1 MASIFPGY
9 EYDIFI
15 SYRQKDNKGD
25 RWVSEFVE
33 ALKNELESTFKE
45 EISVYFDINTHD
57 GLLETHDVVASLKE
71 KLKCLVFIPIIS
83 QTYCDPKS
91 FAWQDEF
98 CAFNKLAKEDK
109 IGRDIKLVNGNVASR
124 ILPIKI
130 HDLNREDTALL
141 EIEVGGPL
149 RAIEFIFKSPG
160 VNRPLT
166 PSDNPDKNQ
175 NQRYYK
181 DQINKA
187 ANSIQEIIQGIKI
200 KELLNSN
207 PVADKSLNLHTNKMT
222 FGKKL
227 TARNIIRASLVYI
240 LAAVVLWKVL
250 VVGAGL
256 LKLPDNSIRLIILF
270 LILLFPFATLMAWL
284 YERSPEGF
292 IRTGSVISLQ
302 NPFNDEQKKPFTSNT
317 FVFLLSVTIV
327 ALFLIFPNANMP
339 KSPKSDAAIDQSIAV
354 LPFVDLSPDHDK
366 EYFSDGIMEEIL
378 NHLYKIG
385 ELKVTSRTSSML
397 YKGETTKSLKD
408 IARELGVGN
417 ILEGSVR
424 LQGNKVRI
432 TVQLIRAETDEHLWA
447 ENYDRDFSDIF
458 AIQSD
463 VAQEVASALR
473 ARISPKVQHIIETK
487 PTSNTEAYELYLK
500 ANQLNMYKEKEN
512 KEAISLYKKAIEI
525 DPGFGRAYMQ
535 LAFRLTAGAIFL
547 SKSEPMNSQTAWQ
560 TARPYFEK
568 ALAIDPDDGYA
579 HMFMAWSL
587 LWYEWNFAGAEKE
600 YEETKRIYPNYSWI
614 DFEVSTGRFEQAF
627 KGAMQKIDI
636 SPKDPGGWQELIV
649 AAYFAGHEPEKIVR
663 TALSS
668 NDIMDD
674 IYVRSES
681 ARISMYLK
689 EYDQAIEIVKKLAK
703 DFPDV
708 KSPRLDAIV
717 AISRYKSNHPDET
730 IRILGELKQKS
741 DISSG
746 GSPCFYTA
754 MIYSVMGNKDLAFEW
769 LEKSFRNHEVEMY
782 WLKVEPPF
790 EPLRSDPRYQAI
802 LDKVG
807 FLKQ

>member
-1 MASIFPGY
+1 
-9 EYDIFI
+9 
-15 SYRQKDNKGD
+15 
-25 RWVSEFVE
+25 
-33 ALKNELESTFKE
+33 
-45 EISVYFDINTHD
+45 
-57 GLLETHDVVASLKE
+57 
-71 KLKCLVFIPIIS
+71 
-83 QTYCDPKS
+83 
-91 FAWQDEF
+91 
-98 CAFNKLAKEDK
+98 
-109 IGRDIKLVNGNVASR
+109 
-124 ILPIKI
+124 
-130 HDLNREDTALL
+130 
-141 EIEVGGPL
+141 
-149 RAIEFIFKSPG
+149 
-160 VNRPLT
+160 
-166 PSDNPDKNQ
+166 
-175 NQRYYK
+175 
-181 DQINKA
+181 
-187 ANSIQEIIQGIKI
+187 
-200 KELLNSN
+200 
-207 PVADKSLNLHTNKMT
+207 
-222 FGKKL
+222 
-227 TARNIIRASLVYI
+227 
-240 LAAVVLWKVL
+240 
-250 VVGAGL
+250 
-256 LKLPDNSIRLIILF
+256 
-270 LILLFPFATLMAWL
+270 
-284 YERSPEGF
+284 
-292 IRTGSVISLQ
+292 
-302 NPFNDEQKKPFTSNT
+302 
-317 FVFLLSVTIV
+317 
-327 ALFLIFPNANMP
+327 
-339 KSPKSDAAIDQSIAV
+339 
-354 LPFVDLSPDHDK
+354 
-366 EYFSDGIMEEIL
+366 
-378 NHLYKIG
+378 
-385 ELKVTSRTSSML
+385 
-397 YKGETTKSLKD
+397 
-408 IARELGVGN
+408 
-417 ILEGSVR
+417 
-424 LQGNKVRI
+424 
-432 TVQLIRAETDEHLWA
+432 
-447 ENYDRDFSDIF
+447 
-458 AIQSD
+458 
-463 VAQEVASALR
+463 
-473 ARISPKVQHIIETK
+473 
-487 PTSNTEAYELYLK
+487 
-500 ANQLNMYKEKEN
+500 
-512 KEAISLYKKAIEI
+512 
-525 DPGFGRAYMQ
+525 
-535 LAFRLTAGAIFL
+535 
-547 SKSEPMNSQTAWQ
+547 MNSQTAWQ